1 MRFTSVPGISFLI
14 AALSLAAPATQA
26 PDTPAPAAQPKDIVG
41 MPPRAA
47 ATEYQAQAK
56 AGAFAIGAEFMG
68 HSVPTPEATY
78 NTEDYVVIEAGFFGA
93 PDAKL
98 QISWSDFSLRI
109 NNKKEPI
116 PSEPNEKVLH
126 SLKDPEWNPPDAA
139 NKKSATSINTGGQGA
154 NNNEPPAPVHMP
166 FELQRP
172 MEQRVHKASMPE
184 GARALPQAGLL
195 FFSYRGKPQNI
206 RSLELIYNGPAGKA
220 TLTLQP

>member
-1 MRFTSVPGISFLI
+1 MGV
-14 AALSLAAPATQA
+14 
-26 PDTPAPAAQPKDIVG
+26 
-41 MPPRAA
+41 PPRAA

-56 AGAFAIGAEFMG
+56 AGVYSIGAEFMQ
-68 HSVPTPEATY
+68 HSVPTPDGTY
-78 NTEDYVVIEAGFFGA
+78 NTEDYVVIEAGFFGP

-98 QISWSDFSLRI
+98 RISWSDFSLRI

-126 SLKDPEWNPPDAA
+126 SLKDPEWQPPDAGK
-139 NKKSATSINTGGQGA
+139 NKSATSINTGGQGA
-154 NNNEPPAPVHMP
+154 NSNEPPAPVHMP
-166 FELQRP
+166 FELQHP

-184 GARALPQAGLL
+184 GERVLPQAGLL
-195 FFSYRGKPQNI
+195 FFPYRGKPQNI